1 MENILFSWKTTLIDV
16 INFKLYTSKNL
27 DKKLVNL
34 IDMFISKSKPEFPI
48 KAQNLIEEFN
58 LKEGIELGRKLKEIE
73 NIWIENN
80 FNISKKQ
87 IEKIARN

>member
-1 MENILFSWKTTLIDV
+1 
-16 INFKLYTSKNL
+16 
-27 DKKLVNL
+27 
-34 IDMFISKSKPEFPI
+34 MFILKSKPEFPI
-48 KAQNLIEEFN
+48 KAQNLIDEFN